1 MVKKLKKSLSLISVL
16 VMFLLLTINTA
27 YGADADKS
35 DKEYVFDDAGLISDF
50 DKEALNLRCKEASEK
65 LEIDIMVATT
75 YDTNGRSARDYGED
89 LIIDKD
95 LGFEED
101 GRREKS
107 CVLFLIDL
115 DNSETYIVTSGLG
128 ILCITDNDIEEI
140 LNQVYNYIRSDY
152 YMACLAYVDKT
163 VDVIEHNMR
172 AYADE
177 YIDKWKEN
185 KYDYDTIESKYVN
198 VEHNMFYRLRNPFV
212 CLVISMII
220 ALVSLAL
227 MAYNNK
233 AKMTANGNTY
243 MDRNEFKIHVQED
256 RFTNTTTT
264 KHRISSSSSG
274 SRGRGGSH
282 HSSRGGSHHSGRGG
296 RSFGGGGRK
305 L

>member
-1 MVKKLKKSLSLISVL
+1 MVKELKKSLSVISIVVVFVL
-16 VMFLLLTINTA
+16 LAVNTV
-27 YGADADKS
+27 YGADEDNS
-35 DKEYVFDDAGLISDF
+35 DKEYVFDDAGLISDL
-50 DKEALNLRCKEASEK
+50 DREALNLRCKEASEE
-65 LEIDIMVATT
+65 LEIDIVVATT
-75 YDTNGRSARDYGED
+75 YDTDGRSARDYGED

-101 GRREKS
+101 GRIEKS

-128 ILCITDNDIEEI
+128 ILCVTDNDIEEI
-140 LNQVYNYIRSDY
+140 LNQVYNYIYSDY

-163 VDVIEHNMR
+163 VNVIEHNMR
-172 AYADE
+172 TYADE

-185 KYDYDTIESKYVN
+185 KYDYATFEDKYVN

-220 ALVSLAL
+220 ALVSVVL

-243 MDRNEFKIHVQED
+243 MDRNEFKIHVKED
-256 RFTNTTTT
+256 RFINTTTF
-264 KHRISSSSSG
+264 KHRISSSSG
-274 SRGRGGSH
+274 SSH
-282 HSSRGGSHHSGRGG
+282 HSGRSRGGSHHSGRGG